1 MLRSDLPIS
10 LPYHS
15 AVDYDDLLG
24 IDMDQGAAD
33 MGSFIVPFKCKVLLA
48 GLMITETNAGATTP
62 GVVKY
67 DKRPTAGSD
76 TARGDGDIAEF
87 KLLTTAAGKFL
98 YDEVGVGIT
107 LEPGQEVV
115 VQLVT
120 QPVGSP
126 AGHVRPSL
134 LVEYMPETKAN
145 LANLVV
151 TT

>member
-1 MLRSDLPIS
+1 MLRNEQPIS

-24 IDMDQGAAD
+24 FDMDQAAAD
-33 MGSFIVPFKCKVLLA
+33 MGSFIVPFKCMVTLA
-48 GLMITETNAGATTP
+48 GLVITETNAGATTP
-62 GVVKY
+62 GVVKF

-87 KLLTTAAGKFL
+87 KLLTTAAGKNL
-98 YDEVGVGIT
+98 YDEVGVGEE
-107 LEPGQEVV
+107 LEPGEEVV

-120 QPVGSP
+120 RPVGGA
-126 AGHVRPSL
+126 AGHARPVL

-145 LANLVV
+145 LANMVE